1 MTRGQRHVQRTARN
15 YAAYGPGGRSSRI
28 TADVAYR
35 LGRVPRPVD
44 VKTTIGTMPRR
55 QRGRGRRAQ
64 RGGAFEFEDL
74 VWDDLRDLVKTTRV
88 GGRSKAD
95 KISKL
100 RAAGVSVAEFEQYVG
115 REPEFLGSAISRE
128 ARGVDF
134 EADSS
139 DDEAESTGRT
149 STAEFTRNR
158 KLLQETV
165 NPPAP
170 QPEPAAS
177 ADAGEVR
184 AEQPSAVQATED
196 PIEAKTPRRGVSAE
210 SRERGESALRQL
222 KEGREAKLAAKAAT
236 PAKHGTRGS
245 DVIRTPGYEGSPFS
259 AASSAYDTPPPASPK
274 SSGAVAPTVSDPEAL
289 AALDRVAKSTE
300 KANTV
305 LRVMSRQTSKQL
317 STLNEA
323 TQKLVLNDPR
333 MDADEVSTVVDRI
346 KANPDVAGL
355 VQAGL
360 VRPEQLK
367 DEAYVLS
374 LKSALANRRDDGQPV
389 SMRGRVRGSAAPVF
403 ERTVPSQRTPG
414 LKYFKPAMHVRP
426 SIFAAS

>member
-1 MTRGQRHVQRTARN
+1 
-15 YAAYGPGGRSSRI
+15 
-28 TADVAYR
+28 
-35 LGRVPRPVD
+35 
-44 VKTTIGTMPRR
+44 
-55 QRGRGRRAQ
+55 
-64 RGGAFEFEDL
+64 
-74 VWDDLRDLVKTTRV
+74 VWEDLRDLAKIKGV
-88 GGRSKAD
+88 GGRSKAQ
-95 KISKL
+95 KISNL

-128 ARGVDF
+128 ARDVDF
-134 EADSS
+134 DVDSS
-139 DDEAESTGRT
+139 DDEPESADRT
-149 STAEFTRNR
+149 TTAEFTRDR
-158 KLLQETV
+158 KLLQEAV

-170 QPEPAAS
+170 QAEPAAS
-177 ADAGEVR
+177 ADASEVR

-196 PIEAKTPRRGVSAE
+196 LIEAKTPRRGVSAE
-210 SRERGESALRQL
+210 FAAGAQAALEKRRQQTGTTSRQRGESALRQL
-222 KEGREAKLAAKAAT
+222 QEGRAAKLAAKAAT

-259 AASSAYDTPPPASPK
+259 AASSAYDTPPPVSPK
-274 SSGAVAPTVSDPEAL
+274 SSGSVAPTVSDPEAL

-389 SMRGRVRGSAAPVF
+389 SMRGRVRRSAAPVF

>member
-1 MTRGQRHVQRTARN
+1 
-15 YAAYGPGGRSSRI
+15 
-28 TADVAYR
+28 
-35 LGRVPRPVD
+35 
-44 VKTTIGTMPRR
+44 
-55 QRGRGRRAQ
+55 
-64 RGGAFEFEDL
+64 
-74 VWDDLRDLVKTTRV
+74 
-88 GGRSKAD
+88 
-95 KISKL
+95 
-100 RAAGVSVAEFEQYVG
+100 VAEFEQYVG
-115 REPEFLGSAISRE
+115 REPEFLERAISRE

-139 DDEAESTGRT
+139 DDEAESADRT
-149 STAEFTRNR
+149 TTAEFTRNR
-158 KLLQETV
+158 KLLKEAV

-170 QPEPAAS
+170 QAQPAAS
-177 ADAGEVR
+177 ADASEVR
-184 AEQPSAVQATED
+184 AEQPSAVQATEE
-196 PIEAKTPRRGVSAE
+196 PIEAQTPRQGVSAE
-210 SRERGESALRQL
+210 FAAGAQAALDRRRQQSGTTSRQRGESALRQL
-222 KEGREAKLAAKAAT
+222 QEGREAKLAAKAAT

-274 SSGAVAPTVSDPEAL
+274 SSESVAPTVSDPEAL

-360 VRPEQLK
+360 VRPVQLK
-367 DEAYVLS
+367 DEANVLS

-389 SMRGRVRGSAAPVF
+389 SMRGRVRRSAAPVF

-414 LKYFKPAMHVRP
+414 LKYFKPARHVRP